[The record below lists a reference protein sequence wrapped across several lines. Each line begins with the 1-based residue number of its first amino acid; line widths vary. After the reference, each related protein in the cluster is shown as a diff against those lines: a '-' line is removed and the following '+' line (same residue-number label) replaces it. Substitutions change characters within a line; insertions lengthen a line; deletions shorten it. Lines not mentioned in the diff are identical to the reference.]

1 MSYLGL
7 DIGTSGCK
15 AVVFEQDGTVLSSS
29 FREYL
34 LKTPHPGWSELDSGE
49 VIDNCF
55 QVISEAVKGSVAP
68 VKAIGISSQGEAF
81 TPVGKDGEI
90 LANAMVSS
98 DNRAEKSVNEFCD
111 LFGPS

>member
-15 AVVFEQDGTVLSSS
+15 AVIYEKNGTVLSSS

-49 VIDNCF
+49 VVESCF
-55 QVISEAVKGSVAP
+55 SVIKEAVKE
-68 VKAIGISSQGEAF
+68 EAA
-81 TPVGKDGEI
+81 T
-90 LANAMVSS
+90 
-98 DNRAEKSVNEFCD
+98 
-111 LFGPS
+111 